1 MHPIV
6 SIVQMYDFSI
16 TRLIR
21 MFIIILQVSLVTIIV
36 FALFSET
43 VTSFFADKL
52 PSNVFE
58 IRWIVFS
65 LLLAFL
71 TLPLP
76 NCILNV
82 FRSVIVERKITESS

>member
-1 MHPIV
+1 
-6 SIVQMYDFSI
+6 
-16 TRLIR
+16 
-21 MFIIILQVSLVTIIV
+21 
-36 FALFSET
+36 
-43 VTSFFADKL
+43 
-52 PSNVFE
+52 VFE